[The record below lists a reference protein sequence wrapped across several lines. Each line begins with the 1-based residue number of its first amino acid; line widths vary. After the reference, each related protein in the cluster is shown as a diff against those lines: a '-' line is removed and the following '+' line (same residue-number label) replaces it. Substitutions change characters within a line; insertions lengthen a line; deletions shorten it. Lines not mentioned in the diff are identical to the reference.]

1 MALFFNGQCRLAN
14 SKYYSSRT
22 TKCKIQ
28 FDCDVKAMKI
38 KLNGNGLFPQVTWF
52 YTLYLLLA
60 IICCWYITR
69 LSIKVTFTNTAFITL
84 GSKCYYR

>member
-1 MALFFNGQCRLAN
+1 MALFFNGQYLLAN
-14 SKYYSSRT
+14 SKYYSSQT

-28 FDCDVKAMKI
+28 FDSDVKAMKV
-38 KLNGNGLFPQVTWF
+38 KLNGRGWFPLFPWF
-52 YTLYLLLA
+52 YSLYLLLA
-60 IICCWYITR
+60 IICCWYITS